1 MNTTAQNRDVITAYV
16 DAFNRGDI
24 DGVCRLFSPDAEIFG
39 VLAQGGLDKAT
50 PIWEELIRCF
60 KMKSRVEA
68 MVAEGDT
75 VAVRFIEKGTFSNP
89 FRGIPPTG
97 KSYEVIAMDW
107 FVLRDGKISQR
118 WGARDSAA
126 IFRQMGVPLK

>member
-1 MNTTAQNRDVITAYV
+1 MNTTAQNRDVITAYF

-24 DGVCRLFSPDAEIFG
+24 DGVCGLFSPDAEIFG
-39 VLAQGGLDKAT
+39 ILARGGLDKAT
-50 PIWEELIRCF
+50 PMWEELVRCF
-60 KMKSRVEA
+60 KMNSHVEA

-75 VAVRFIEKGTFSNP
+75 VAVRFIERGTFSSP

-126 IFRQMGVPLK
+126 IFRQMGVPLT